1 MSRVGAYRLIGWLV
15 ACACAGGCI
24 ELPDFPEPNIV
35 EHPRALAIIADPPEA
50 RPGQSVELSLLLSE
64 QIDAATDAEWFVC
77 GEYFSFAGGN
87 QYGDGE
93 SGEGCGAGDPRFA
106 TGPRATLPGLLG
118 AALFANLELARE
130 VLGGSLPENSIDLIR
145 ERVGLPLLVE
155 ARFEHDGKR
164 IRTTKRVLISERAR
178 GNTNPPPPSFV
189 LRTEGINETISVPDL
204 AQPFTCASESGEP
217 PELPANTAVR
227 LVPVF
232 DGSQEPW
239 TERYQVIDL
248 RGDLHT
254 REETAF
260 YSWYA
265 TGGSLD
271 PSVSKAPEREATWVT
286 PREPGNHRLWVI
298 VRDGHGGAS
307 ACELAV
313 RID

>member
-1 MSRVGAYRLIGWLV
+1 MSHRGAYRLVGWLV
-15 ACACAGGCI
+15 ACASAGGCI

-64 QIDAATDAEWFVC
+64 EIEAAADAEWFVC

-93 SGEGCGAGDPRFA
+93 SGEGCGADDVRFA

-118 AALFANLELARE
+118 AGLFANLELARE

-164 IRTTKRVLISERAR
+164 IRTTKRVLISERAQ
-178 GNTNPPPPSFV
+178 GNTNPPPPSFMLGKDPITV
-189 LRTEGINETISVPDL
+189 RDP
-204 AQPFTCASESGEP
+204 ARPFTCASEPGEP
-217 PELPANTAVR
+217 PELPANTAVK
-227 LVPVF
+227 LLPIY
-232 DGSQEPW
+232 DGDEEPW

-271 PSVSKAPEREATWVT
+271 PSVSKAPEREATWMT
-286 PREPGNHRLWVI
+286 PRAPGKHRLWVI

-313 RID
+313 RIEH